1 MVKERKK
8 TREELQAE
16 RDAAYTAVI
25 QAGIDYRRSPETDT
39 DYNPFSEEPHGPFY
53 AAYDKAVE
61 VYNKTVEALKKFDKE
76 MESVTAYVY
85 GDGSE
90 DR

>member
-16 RDAAYTAVI
+16 RDAAYAAVI
-25 QAGIDYRRSPETDT
+25 QAGIDYRRSPETET
-39 DYNPFSEEPHGPFY
+39 DYDPLSDQPYGPFY
-53 AAYDKAVE
+53 AAYDNAVE
-61 VYNKTVEALKKFDKE
+61 VYNKTVEALKEFDKE

-90 DR
+90 LR